1 MLQKPGFCLFRAGGR
16 IRSVTHGGRRPRD
29 TVRISAA
36 ILRPVYLELV
46 RQEKLTGVYRC
57 RIVAEIVTEHLI
69 DGIVD
74 RELAGVRLAPRLE
87 TGDGRNGG
95 NGSNGQGT
103 PPPGS
108 ASAPVKQP
116 PCTEG
121 KARASGEN
129 GHHSL
134 KPVRSIAGLTLADF
148 IYDR

>member
-1 MLQKPGFCLFRAGGR
+1 MGG
-16 IRSVTHGGRRPRD
+16 VTHGGRRQGSGRHCSD
-29 TVRISAA
+29 TVRIGCS
-36 ILRPVYLELV
+36 ILRPIYQELV
-46 RQEKLTGVYRC
+46 RQEKETGVYRC
-57 RIVAEIVTEHLI
+57 QIVGRIVTEHLVG
-69 DGIVD
+69 GIVD

-87 TGDGRNGG
+87 TGDGRNG
-95 NGSNGQGT
+95 SNGQGS
-103 PPPGS
+103 PPPGC

-116 PCTEG
+116 ETKPCTEG

>member
-1 MLQKPGFCLFRAGGR
+1 M
-16 IRSVTHGGRRPRD
+16 THGGRRPRD

-57 RIVAEIVTEHLI
+57 RIVAEIVTEYLVG
-69 DGIVD
+69 GIVD

-87 TGDGRNGG
+87 TGDGRNG
-95 NGSNGQGT
+95 SNGQGT
-103 PPPGS
+103 PPPAS

-121 KARASGEN
+121 KARVSREN
-129 GHHSL
+129 GHYSL
-134 KPVRSIAGLTLADF
+134 KPVRSISGLTLADF
-148 IYDR
+148 LYDR

>member
-1 MLQKPGFCLFRAGGR
+1 
-16 IRSVTHGGRRPRD
+16 VTHGGRRPNSGRHPRD

-36 ILRPVYLELV
+36 VLRPVYLELV

-57 RIVAEIVTEHLI
+57 RIVAEIVTEYLVG
-69 DGIVD
+69 GIVD

-87 TGDGRNGG
+87 TGEGRNGR

-108 ASAPVKQP
+108 ASAPVS
-116 PCTEG
+116 TEG

-129 GHHSL
+129 GRHSL
-134 KPVRSIAGLTLADF
+134 KPSGQFRG
-148 IYDR
+148 